1 MFSYLRIR
9 RLTQVGDIDVSPMFV
24 QIFRY
29 EATVAVVWLI
39 FATQKT
45 AIVYNIF
52 WSRFFDASFTHQL
65 CETLF
70 IGLPIH
76 VSCSILP

>member
-29 EATVAVVWLI
+29 EATVAMVWLV

-45 AIVYNIF
+45 TIVYNIF
-52 WSRFFDASFTHQL
+52 
-65 CETLF
+65 
-70 IGLPIH
+70 
-76 VSCSILP
+76 